1 MSDGALVA
9 PFEIIPFEIMTK
21 KEAKQ
26 YFDWFVLQIPTR
38 IDTLIAHY
46 VETLGG
52 GKEELDLSQESLVN
66 LWKWFIQR
74 IEMVPKT
81 KEELEEDVDAAPDWL
96 KEEVA
101 NNTLKFSEFTSSLII
116 DVGIYFGSVFLNEMR
131 TLEWG
136 IIHKPKKYVYVN
148 RPIIIGFKEAG
159 LNPIAVV
166 NNCSLREL
174 NQDPDDTRL
183 FNLFNVWKGYL

>member
-1 MSDGALVA
+1 MYPKLVA

-136 IIHKPKKYVYVN
+136 IIHKPKNHVDIN
-148 RPIIIGFKEAG
+148 RPVITGFKKME
-159 LNPIAVV
+159 LNPISVV
-166 NNCSLREL
+166 NNSSLAIVEKNSNENQLFEL
-174 NQDPDDTRL
+174 YNI
-183 FNLFNVWKGYL
+183 WKEYL